1 LGFETFEDVID
12 ESYDYEQND
21 LRRYQQAFDQM
32 LSLSQQNPHKVLAK
46 IKEKLEHNHN
56 RMQELQKETQLEMQR
71 LLLER
76 IPQQY
81 VTSTG

>member
-1 LGFETFEDVID
+1 
-12 ESYDYEQND
+12 
-21 LRRYQQAFDQM
+21 M